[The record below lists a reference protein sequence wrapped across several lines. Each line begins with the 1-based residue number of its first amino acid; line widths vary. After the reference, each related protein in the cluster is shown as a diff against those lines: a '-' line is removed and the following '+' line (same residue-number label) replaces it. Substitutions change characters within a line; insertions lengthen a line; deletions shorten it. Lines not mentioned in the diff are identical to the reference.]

1 MVDGVLMNGLFC
13 FCLHQH
19 LKLYSDS
26 RFDLYGVCL
35 QVNDL
40 EWSFGFCE
48 NGSGVFSCQPK
59 ANPMYKY
66 RESVPLGTTE
76 LSRSEI
82 ERILIV
88 LRRDWP
94 GASYDLLSRNC
105 NHFCEEFC
113 LKLGVEKLP
122 CMY

>member
-1 MVDGVLMNGLFC
+1 M
-13 FCLHQH
+13 
-19 LKLYSDS
+19 Y
-26 RFDLYGVCL
+26 RVCL

-94 GASYDLLSRNC
+94 GSSYDLLSRNC

-113 LKLGVEKLP
+113 SKLGVEKLP